1 MLDKD
6 KLRAILLRYFDV
18 PNDTYAYNLTRVKEA
33 FAIGTMHL
41 EDFVE
46 FDEDFIEDMVE
57 YIEAKYDEPNS

>member
-1 MLDKD
+1 MIDKD

-18 PNDTYAYNLTRVKEA
+18 PNDTYCYNLTRVKEA

-41 EDFVE
+41 DDFVE

-57 YIEAKYDEPNS
+57 YILEKYND